1 MNPTIINELKPDM
14 SEPSLENLLPFHFAG
29 VRFQRLQTVLEV
41 FGDLQTA
48 LSADRQRWQASRCLT
63 DHQLDR
69 LLVSQQKSWQAEAL
83 TWQERSDQRL
93 LHYWDPDFP
102 PLLREMADPP
112 WLLYVRG
119 SVDLLSDPQ
128 LAVVGARRASRS
140 GLASAEAF
148 SQALAEKGLTITS
161 GLASGIDRAA
171 HEGALKGG
179 QTVAVVGT
187 GLDRVYPASNH
198 ALAKAIA
205 EQGALVSEY
214 PLGTRPL
221 ARHFPARNRIIAG
234 LCHGTLV
241 VEAALKSGSL
251 ITAKQALEQGRE
263 VFAMPGSIH
272 DPQAKGCHQL
282 IREGA
287 KLVETAE
294 HVLEELVPWLQPSL
308 TLEAPDAASTADTDR
323 ASGTASEEP
332 TLLQWL
338 GYEPVSLDDLAQA
351 SGWSVADLQSQLVM
365 LELEGRVEALSA
377 GRWRRIDSV

>member
-1 MNPTIINELKPDM
+1 M

-29 VRFQRLQTVLEV
+29 VRFQRLQTVLDV
-41 FGDLQTA
+41 FGDLPTA
-48 LSADRQRWQASRCLT
+48 LGADRRRWQASRCLT
-63 DHQLDR
+63 DHQLER
-69 LLVSQQKSWQAEAL
+69 LLASQQKSWQAEAL
-83 TWQERSDQRL
+83 AWQEASDQRL
-93 LHYWDPDFP
+93 LHYWDPDYP

-171 HEGALKGG
+171 HEGALKAG

-308 TLEAPDAASTADTDR
+308 ALETADTADSER
-323 ASGTASEEP
+323 TAVSPDEEP
-332 TLLQWL
+332 ALLQWL
-338 GYEPVSLDDLAQA
+338 GYEPVSLDELAQA

-377 GRWRRIDSV
+377 GRWRRIGPA

>member
-1 MNPTIINELKPDM
+1 MSAPT
-14 SEPSLENLLPFHFAG
+14 LENLLPFHFAG
-29 VRFQRLQTVLEV
+29 IRFARLQKILAV
-41 FGDLQTA
+41 FGDLKTA
-48 LSADRQRWQASRCLT
+48 LEADRARWERLKLLT
-63 DHQLDR
+63 AHQLDR
-69 LLVSQQKSWQAEAL
+69 LLDPAQSAWQAEARA
-83 TWQERSDQRL
+83 WQSESGQHL
-93 LHYWDPDFP
+93 LHYWAEGYP
-102 PLLREMADPP
+102 PLLKETADPP

-128 LAVVGARRASRS
+128 VAMVGARRATQS
-140 GLASAEAF
+140 GQASAA
-148 SQALAEKGLTITS
+148 SLAQALTEKGLTVTS

-171 HEGALKGG
+171 HEGALKAG
-179 QTVAVVGT
+179 QTVAVVAT

-198 ALAKAIA
+198 RLAQAVA
-205 EQGALVSEY
+205 AQGALVSEY

-234 LCHGTLV
+234 LSHGTLV

-272 DPQAKGCHQL
+272 DPQVKGCHQL

-294 HVLEELVPWLQPSL
+294 HVLEELGPGLHSAVAPPVQTSVRADPPESETDLFRWL
-308 TLEAPDAASTADTDR
+308 T
-323 ASGTASEEP
+323 
-332 TLLQWL
+332 
-338 GYEPVSLDDLAQA
+338 YEPCSLDELAQV
-351 SGWSVADLQSQLVM
+351 SGLSVATLQSELLM

-377 GRWRRIDSV
+377 GRFRRMGN